1 MGRVALREPM
11 HLCTCVSE
19 EGGEGE
25 ALCPKTPSLLSYTRR
40 YVSFAEV
47 DCMGRGA
54 LRESMHLCTCVI
66 EEGGVLHFTLFPIR
80 EEKAFFFLK
89 FLKMHMEDTLL
100 QIFIENRVFLPALP
114 CRLVYMRVYNICAF
128 AFLLC
133 CDDLSFSI
141 SLSPSP
147 SLTARERG
155 GSERDGGV
163 DAEGG
168 KNGERESGTHER
180 SRQKE
185 CP

>member
-1 MGRVALREPM
+1 MQTDTTYLVFYFRDTVVNDFVFVRKHMTHIQLNF
-11 HLCTCVSE
+11 S
-19 EGGEGE
+19 
-25 ALCPKTPSLLSYTRR
+25 
-40 YVSFAEV
+40 SFP
-47 DCMGRGA
+47 
-54 LRESMHLCTCVI
+54 
-66 EEGGVLHFTLFPIR
+66 VLTNTYYIFTLFPIR

-168 KNGERESGTHER
+168 RNGERESGTHER